1 MCNFVSDDVTHP
13 HSHYLTPDATITI
26 LNITVKESIMDN
38 STLSPSSESAEDVG
52 YALRIEDRVPG
63 TIGGIIGNGMYH

>member
-38 STLSPSSESAEDVG
+38 STLSPSSESAGDVRF
-52 YALRIEDRVPG
+52 ALMIEDRVLG
-63 TIGGIIGNGMYH
+63 TIEGLIGNGMYY